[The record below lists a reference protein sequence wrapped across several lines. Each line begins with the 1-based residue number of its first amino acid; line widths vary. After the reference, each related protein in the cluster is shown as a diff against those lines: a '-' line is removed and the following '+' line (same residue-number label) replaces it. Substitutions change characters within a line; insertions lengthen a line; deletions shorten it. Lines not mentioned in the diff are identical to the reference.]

1 MDKGKLQ
8 TMIRQRADLGADL
21 SALNLEFIHALSA
34 VYSFFILLTNAM
46 LDGSDPS
53 EGKYS

>member
-34 VYSFFILLTNAM
+34 VYSFFILLTN
-46 LDGSDPS
+46 G
-53 EGKYS
+53 

>member
-8 TMIRQRADLGADL
+8 TMIRQRADL

-34 VYSFFILLTNAM
+34 VYSFFILLTN
-46 LDGSDPS
+46 G
-53 EGKYS
+53 